1 MCYLVLSGRNTAAYY
16 TIEIITDMEGSMT
29 SFDKSSR
36 ISIALGLGILGVSE
50 RPTYSNINFQVKP
63 E

>member
-1 MCYLVLSGRNTAAYY
+1 MCYLVLSGRNIAEYY

-36 ISIALGLGILGVSE
+36 ISIASVIGIS
-50 RPTYSNINFQVKP
+50 Y
-63 E
+63 